1 MNDLAALLPLVA
13 ILALFWFMVVR
24 PQQRRQREVTA
35 LQSSIEVG
43 QRVMMSSGIYGTI
56 RAITD
61 DTARLEIAPGTEIE
75 IARAAIAKVDAPR
88 RQAGQRSGRRSD
100 RRCLIGVRPRR
111 RSPVSPSTCP
121 TGRRRA

>member
-35 LQSSIEVG
+35 LQRSVEVG
-43 QRVMMSSGIYGTI
+43 QRVMISSGIYGTI
-56 RAITD
+56 RAVTD

-88 RQAGQRSGRRSD
+88 DAHGGTATD
-100 RRCLIGVRPRR
+100 G
-111 RSPVSPSTCP
+111 PVD
-121 TGRRRA
+121 GA

>member
-24 PQQRRQREVTA
+24 PQQRRQRAVTA
-35 LQSSIEVG
+35 LQNSIEVG

-56 RAITD
+56 RSITD

-75 IARAAIAKVDAPR
+75 IARAAIARVDEP
-88 RQAGQRSGRRSD
+88 D
-100 RRCLIGVRPRR
+100 HGVIDGPA
-111 RSPVSPSTCP
+111 TD
-121 TGRRRA
+121 A